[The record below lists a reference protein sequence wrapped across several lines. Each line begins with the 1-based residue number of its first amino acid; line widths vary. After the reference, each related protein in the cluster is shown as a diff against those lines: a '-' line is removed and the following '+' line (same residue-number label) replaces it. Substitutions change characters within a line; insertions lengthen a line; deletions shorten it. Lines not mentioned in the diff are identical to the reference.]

1 VQPQQR
7 TPNRSAARC
16 GPLCAALFCAA
27 CSAVQH
33 TPHTAQHTYTT
44 ICTRRHNHPC
54 VPIIA
59 SVLAVHVKRN
69 GVCCC
74 NAVSNRGSQSGAP
87 RAAAATVS
95 AAVTLTRQWVVEVE
109 EAPAL
114 QSSSEASMSPGR
126 LAQRSIQRGVPRSM
140 PRGQC
145 NVAMQRGNATER
157 RAAHCAAIVAPL
169 QPDPLGLIC
178 WLRRGCRTLYRAA
191 LHQTIAQVMPAQ
203 CRTRRLAR
211 GGVRVPRLDGAHCSP
226 ATEARG

>member
-1 VQPQQR
+1 MQRSSAQP
-7 TPNRSAARC
+7 
-16 GPLCAALFCAA
+16 

-44 ICTRRHNHPC
+44 ICTRRHNN
-54 VPIIA
+54 
-59 SVLAVHVKRN
+59 SVRADQSPPSFRTVHVKRN

-126 LAQRSIQRGVPRSM
+126 LAQRSIQRGVPRSV
-140 PRGQC
+140 PRGNARGQC